1 MRLLPLQ
8 LASVQ
13 SAAGQIQN
21 SLAAGITAR
30 RAAIAELMLG
40 EAGLGAVRLEGED
53 VEYRR
58 FSTVYFSTYIR

>member
-30 RAAIAELMLG
+30 RAAIAELTLG
-40 EAGLGAVRLEGED
+40 EAGLGAVRLEGE
-53 VEYRR
+53 EAASSGRT
-58 FSTVYFSTYIR
+58 FSILAKQ